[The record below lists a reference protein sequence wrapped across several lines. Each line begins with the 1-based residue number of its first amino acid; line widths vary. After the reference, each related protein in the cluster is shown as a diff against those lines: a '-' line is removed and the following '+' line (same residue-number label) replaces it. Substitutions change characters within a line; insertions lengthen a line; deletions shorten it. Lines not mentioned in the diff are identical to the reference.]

1 MIKKMYFLTIC
12 VTIIISF
19 LSMTVVEINSSKFDD
34 FQRMDKDQ
42 VSLEGK
48 DRVAAILKDGRS
60 SS

>member
-1 MIKKMYFLTIC
+1 MTIF